1 MSEVS
6 KQSKPQVQGTA
17 SFSKFMNVLQ
27 AIADSPNI
35 DITGLMNV
43 VPYPRPTLYRLLSA
57 LINEELVMEN
67 GDRGTFKLGTRLI
80 SLAARARD
88 EHDLRSIAHRHV
100 AALRDTTGETVHLAV
115 PSGLEMVYVD
125 KLESPQNVRMISRI
139 GTRVNLHSTS
149 VGKAYLAALDSAV
162 RENILAQLQ
171 LTRRTEHTITN
182 LDQLRDELAQTQQRG
197 FSLDWEE
204 NELDI
209 RCFGAAILDCGG
221 QPIGCVSV
229 SVPKYRYDSIDTKLF
244 QTAIRA
250 TVDTISK
257 SL

>member
-171 LTRRTEHTITN
+171 LTPRTEHTITK
-182 LDQLRDELAQTQQRG
+182 LDQTQQRG

-209 RCFGAAILDCGG
+209 RCFGAAILDCEG

>member
-1 MSEVS
+1 
-6 KQSKPQVQGTA
+6 
-17 SFSKFMNVLQ
+17 
-27 AIADSPNI
+27 
-35 DITGLMNV
+35 
-43 VPYPRPTLYRLLSA
+43 
-57 LINEELVMEN
+57 
-67 GDRGTFKLGTRLI
+67 
-80 SLAARARD
+80 
-88 EHDLRSIAHRHV
+88 
-100 AALRDTTGETVHLAV
+100 
-115 PSGLEMVYVD
+115 MVYVD